1 MFLFWLFFVLLSL
14 PILICVPVKIYG
26 KKNYNKKKNYIIVSN
41 HQSNFDAIILNFY
54 LGKRIR
60 FIAKKELFG
69 KKGKSYFF
77 DNILGCIPVDRSKG
91 LSISETKKKFIRF

>member
-1 MFLFWLFFVLLSL
+1 MILYWILFILVSL
-14 PILICVPVKIYG
+14 PILVCIPVKIFG
-26 KKNYNKKKNYIIVSN
+26 KKNYNKKQSYIIVSN

-69 KKGKSYFF
+69 KDGKSFLFSNKHIYNFKIF
-77 DNILGCIPVDRSKG
+77 
-91 LSISETKKKFIRF
+91 